1 MIKGLVTAGP
11 GASYFSTASCMER
24 LSMSSDTHDASV
36 FERASQI
43 IDRIRPAVQ
52 DDGGDLELVDITAEG
67 VAQIRLHGACVG
79 CPSSSMTLHMGIERN
94 LKEKVPEITGVEQV
108 P

>member
-1 MIKGLVTAGP
+1 
-11 GASYFSTASCMER
+11 
-24 LSMSSDTHDASV
+24 MSPDTPATSV

-52 DDGGDLELVDITAEG
+52 DDGGDLELVDITKEG